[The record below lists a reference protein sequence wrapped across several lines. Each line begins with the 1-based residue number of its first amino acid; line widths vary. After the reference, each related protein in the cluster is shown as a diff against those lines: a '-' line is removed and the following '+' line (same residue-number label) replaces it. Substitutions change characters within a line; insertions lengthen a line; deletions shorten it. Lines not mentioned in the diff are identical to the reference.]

1 MADEKLPI
9 PTPNNA
15 FKDGFLN
22 NDFAGKV
29 VKKINRPIKVKLL
42 GALDA
47 RVVESKENIV
57 IDLMP
62 MLGVSQKAYIIVN
75 GELVYGAF
83 PFLQL
88 QP

>member
-1 MADEKLPI
+1 MAIEKIPL

-15 FKDGFLN
+15 FADGFLN
-22 NDFAGKV
+22 NKVAVKV
-29 VKKINRPIKVKLL
+29 VKKLNRTIKVKFL

-47 RVVESKENIV
+47 RVDESEENIV

-83 PFLQL
+83 PFLRL
-88 QP
+88 

>member
-1 MADEKLPI
+1 MANEKIPLP
-9 PTPNNA
+9 TKDNA

-22 NDFAGKV
+22 HDVSVKV
-29 VKKINRPIKVKLL
+29 VKKINRDLKVKLL

-47 RVVESKENIV
+47 RVEESKENIV

-75 GELVYGAF
+75 GELIYGAF
-83 PFLQL
+83 PFLSL
-88 QP
+88 